1 MITGI
6 DIVKDF
12 DGLKALDGASFTVET
27 GSVYGLVGPNGSGK
41 STLIRHIMGIFKP
54 DSGMLNIDGET
65 VYENPSVKG
74 RMAYVPDEIY
84 YMSGAT
90 IAGMAK
96 LYAGVYPRFDR
107 ERLGRLLEAFPS
119 LSEKSSF
126 RKMSKGMQKQA
137 SVLLALSC
145 RADILVLDE
154 PMDGLDPLARHNVWK
169 LILESVA
176 EEETTV
182 LVSSHNLRELEDVCD
197 HIGIM
202 DHGRIID
209 ERDMTETQG
218 DMVKCTIAYEE
229 DCEMP
234 RLGEESDEVRILH
247 QTKSGRMHT
256 LILKGDRDVIEER
269 IAATNPVF
277 VDYMSLTLEEIFI
290 HEVGGENDAIQ
301 NILI

>member
-12 DGLKALDGASFTVET
+12 SGLKALDGASFTVET

-54 DSGMLNIDGET
+54 DSGALNIDGET

-119 LSEKSSF
+119 LSENSSF

-145 RADILVLDE
+145 CADILVLDE

-229 DCEMP
+229 DRDLP
-234 RLGEESDEVRILH
+234 GLGDDIAVLH

-256 LILKGDRDVIEER
+256 LILKGNRDVIEER
-269 IAATNPVF
+269 LAETNPVF
-277 VDYMSLTLEEIFI
+277 VDYMPLTLEEIFI

-301 NILI
+301 NILG